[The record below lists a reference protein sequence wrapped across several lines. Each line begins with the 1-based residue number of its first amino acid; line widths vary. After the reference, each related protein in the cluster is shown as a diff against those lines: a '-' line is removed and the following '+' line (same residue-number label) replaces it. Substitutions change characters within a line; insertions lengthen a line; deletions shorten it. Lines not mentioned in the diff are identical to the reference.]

1 MSDNLIDLPAEL
13 SPNTL
18 LAQEIV
24 TLIFQNSPD
33 VAAGAVNVA
42 EVALLLNSALATAG
56 GSASNFGEF
65 WGIVFSIVSSNTEN
79 EPDFRAAF
87 EEKWN
92 LGR

>member
-1 MSDNLIDLPAEL
+1 
-13 SPNTL
+13 
-18 LAQEIV
+18 
-24 TLIFQNSPD
+24 
-33 VAAGAVNVA
+33 
-42 EVALLLNSALATAG
+42 VALLLNSALATAG
-56 GSASNFGEF
+56 GSASGFGEF